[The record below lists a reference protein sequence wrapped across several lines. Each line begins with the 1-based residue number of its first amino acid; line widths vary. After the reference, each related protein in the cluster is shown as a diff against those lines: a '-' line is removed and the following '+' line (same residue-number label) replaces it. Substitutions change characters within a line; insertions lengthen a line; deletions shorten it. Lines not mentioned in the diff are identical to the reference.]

1 MSIDCFI
8 YILQFSYISS
18 EKFFIDLLW
27 KIYIDIKNTSKFYLF
42 LTTPMHEI
50 TGYIH
55 INEASKVYNKTRQTF
70 YNYITR
76 NLIRTKKVNNKVFL
90 HRGDIE
96 LLLSNYIDE
105 AGDAVLPQA
114 EVRSEVIVVQP
125 PIPTPSAP
133 SAQPQPSNDWLYII
147 SDLKQELFMDNRNQ
161 LFTLQQTVQKATQ
174 ETILDL
180 HHALNALQKK
190 YLQSFVSLKKAAFVL
205 GYMGFVIVNVLIIS
219 HLP

>member
-1 MSIDCFI
+1 M
-8 YILQFSYISS
+8 Q
-18 EKFFIDLLW
+18 
-27 KIYIDIKNTSKFYLF
+27 
-42 LTTPMHEI
+42 EI

-70 YNYITR
+70 YNYISR

-105 AGDAVLPQA
+105 AGDAVLPAKEDHQ
-114 EVRSEVIVVQP
+114 EVIVMQP
-125 PIPTPSAP
+125 QATSQAPTP
-133 SAQPQPSNDWLYII
+133 QPFTQPSTDWLYII
-147 SDLKQELFMDNRNQ
+147 NDLKQELFMDNRNQ
-161 LFTLQQTVQKATQ
+161 LFSLQQTVQKATQ

-180 HHALNALQKK
+180 HHELNSLQKRQ
-190 YLQSFVSLKKAAFVL
+190 LLSFVALKKAAFVL
-205 GYMGFVIVNVLIIS
+205 GYMGFVIVNILIVS

>member
-1 MSIDCFI
+1 M
-8 YILQFSYISS
+8 Q
-18 EKFFIDLLW
+18 
-27 KIYIDIKNTSKFYLF
+27 
-42 LTTPMHEI
+42 EI

-70 YNYITR
+70 YNYISR

-105 AGDAVLPQA
+105 AGDAVLPA
-114 EVRSEVIVVQP
+114 TENRPEVIVMQTPTQSTPSVQP
-125 PIPTPSAP
+125 ST
-133 SAQPQPSNDWLYII
+133 DRLYII
-147 SDLKQELFMDNRNQ
+147 NDLKQELFMDNRNQ

-174 ETILDL
+174 ETVLEV
-180 HHALNALQKK
+180 HHELNALQRKQL
-190 YLQSFVSLKKAAFVL
+190 YSFVALKKAAFVL
-205 GYMGFVIVNVLIIS
+205 GYMGFIIVNILIIS